1 MKQTI
6 QFALAIAVS
15 AAAMF
20 AYMYEPLPEGAVQEV
35 AHQTTSDTT
44 TTSQAAVPQQSATQT
59 ASQERELTAAE
70 LADIDPASIDWAA
83 MRQRYRH
90 VTFGKDP
97 MLASYSVFI
106 RDFKA
111 EEIVAYNK
119 LRVLPFNPTV
129 EENCSP
135 LLLGGT
141 EDFPQQTQMNCV
153 PVLARDEQP
162 YRSLSLEELRD
173 LVEANN
179 DAEAAAIASQ
189 YFPIEESERIGFAI
203 RAAAL
208 SGKAAAL
215 SGKSGPIHKA
225 SRSSIPRTDLTTTAD
240 GVIDE
245 VGQYLVLENIAALMG
260 DPRAVPEN
268 QSSIASLKEAG
279 LNQAEIDALQHYIKE
294 SAKETLE
301 RMGMV
306 QRELTGAT
314 SIMELTNA

>member
-20 AYMYEPLPEGAVQEV
+20 AYMYEPPPEGAVQEV
-35 AHQTTSDTT
+35 AHQTTSDTK
-44 TTSQAAVPQQSATQT
+44 TTSQVAVQQQSATQT
-59 ASQERELTAAE
+59 ESQERELTAAE
-70 LADIDPASIDWAA
+70 LADIDPASIDWEA
-83 MRQRYRH
+83 MRERYRH

-111 EEIVAYNK
+111 EEIAAYNK
-119 LRVLPFNPTV
+119 LHVLPFNPTV

-153 PVLARDEQP
+153 PVLARDEHP

-208 SGKAAAL
+208 SGK
-215 SGKSGPIHKA
+215 SGPILKA
-225 SRSSIPRTDLTTTAD
+225 SRSSILRTDLTTTAG